1 MVADRL
7 CESRGAS
14 SRSFS
19 VFSPTAGMAP
29 KVAKATLIAVE
40 IVRKNA
46 RFFEMVP
53 EKTLPRNAP
62 EGRCRAY
69 PLGQVPQNVWCTT

>member
-1 MVADRL
+1 
-7 CESRGAS
+7 
-14 SRSFS
+14 
-19 VFSPTAGMAP
+19 MAP